1 MAFLRAARWQN
12 AAARNRPRD
21 ASGNMLAD
29 TAAIEQ
35 VARGLDIMMPE
46 AIDLKFIAAPLTS
59 NQLKEGRKRSAG
71 RFQVCREGAYR
82 WLRGRFSAEVGS
94 RSSVIGRVNHP
105 RRDLARSIGVC
116 PA

>member
-1 MAFLRAARWQN
+1 MAN

-59 NQLKEGRKRSAG
+59 NQLKEGRKKSAG
-71 RFQVCREGAYR
+71 RFRVCREGAYR

-94 RSSVIGRVNHP
+94 R
-105 RRDLARSIGVC
+105 
-116 PA
+116 

>member
-35 VARGLDIMMPE
+35 VARGLAIMMPE

-59 NQLKEGRKRSAG
+59 NQLKEGRKKSAG
-71 RFQVCREGAYR
+71 RFRSAV
-82 WLRGRFSAEVGS
+82 RGPIDGCAGVSAQK
-94 RSSVIGRVNHP
+94 SVAGR
-105 RRDLARSIGVC
+105 AS
-116 PA
+116 